1 MEENK
6 VIFRRPFDKEANSR
20 YVKELCTIDAL
31 LKKIR
36 LDLGKNPLSD
46 MIMMSIAISQT
57 EKLADKWGFE
67 CSEDMFEFVNNFGIA
82 ALFDIE

>member
-6 VIFRRPFDKEANSR
+6 VIFRKPFDKEANSR
-20 YVKELCTIDAL
+20 YVKELCAIDNL
-31 LKKIR
+31 MKKIR
-36 LDLGKNPLSD
+36 RGLGKNPLSD

-57 EKLADKWGFE
+57 EKLADKWGFK
-67 CSEDMFEFVNNFGIA
+67 CWKDMFEFVNNFGIA